1 MPDGGI
7 KAKIEAIVEERDAR
21 CIEVIDGNFKGNV
34 GIAFGYDDVAFIGDF
49 MIPLI
54 MVDVFL
60 VGDPNYYV
68 FPSQHIKIISID
80 ELIEKGNL
88 K

>member
-7 KAKIEAIVEERDAR
+7 KAKIEAIVEECDAR
-21 CIEVIDGNFKGNV
+21 CIEVIDGDLKGNV
-34 GIAFGYDDVAFIGDF
+34 GVAFGYDDVAITGEF
-49 MIPLI
+49 MIPQI
-54 MVDVFL
+54 MVDVLL
-60 VGDPNYYV
+60 VGDAHYYV
-68 FPSQHIKIISID
+68 FPRQHIKIISID

>member
-21 CIEVIDGNFKGNV
+21 CIEVIDGDLKGNV
-34 GIAFGYDDVAFIGDF
+34 GVAFGYDDVVITGEF
-49 MIPLI
+49 MIPQI
-54 MVDVFL
+54 MVDVIL
-60 VGDPNYYV
+60 VGGTDYYV
-68 FPSQHIKIISID
+68 FPRQHIKIISID